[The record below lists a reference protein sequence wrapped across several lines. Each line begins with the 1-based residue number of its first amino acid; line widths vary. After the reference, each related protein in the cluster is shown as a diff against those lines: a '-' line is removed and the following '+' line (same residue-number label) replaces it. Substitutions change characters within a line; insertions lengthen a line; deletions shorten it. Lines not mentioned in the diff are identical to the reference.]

1 MSVVANFATAN
12 IKLFLWIFSKN
23 GKLFVWIFS
32 IFGNLFVWIILI
44 LYFYILKQ
52 RNLYMYCKRLIDK
65 YLSEWA
71 SRDVHK
77 PLLLRGARQVGKSTA
92 VQELSKKFET
102 FVEINFEK
110 QPKYKAL
117 FKDDLD
123 VKRIVPQISAMYGTS
138 IKSGKTLLFLDEI
151 QDCPQAIMALRF
163 FKEDMPELHV
173 IAAGSLLEF
182 ALNELPTFGVGRIHS
197 MFMYP
202 MTFDEFLE
210 ANGLHLLIEARN
222 QASID
227 NPLPEPLHDKLV
239 EMLRTYMLVGG
250 MPESVKTWVEYHD
263 YVKCQE
269 VQDDI
274 IVTYED
280 DFPKY
285 KKTVDPILL
294 RQTLR
299 SAAVQVTKKFVYS
312 KVGQEYKT
320 AEVKKA
326 IQLLTLAG
334 ILHPVTHTDANGLP
348 FGSEEDKS
356 YQKMLLLDT
365 GLLLRLLNMSLGDIS
380 ELTTQILTASAA
392 ELANKGPMAELVVGL
407 EMLHHMSPNIRHD
420 LYYWV
425 RNAKNS
431 QAEIDYISSYLQIVV
446 PIEVKA
452 DTQGG
457 MKSLWSFM
465 RDKKLHYAIRCSM
478 ENFGKFT
485 YVDKN
490 DNAEVR
496 HVRICPMYA
505 IAQMEEVKQGIEK

>member
-1 MSVVANFATAN
+1 M
-12 IKLFLWIFSKN
+12 LFLHTETKRF
-23 GKLFVWIFS
+23 
-32 IFGNLFVWIILI
+32 
-44 LYFYILKQ
+44 
-52 RNLYMYCKRLIDK
+52 YMYCKRLIDK

-71 SRDVHK
+71 SRDIHK

-92 VQELSKKFET
+92 VQELSKKFEN

-123 VKRIVPQISAMYGTS
+123 VKRIVPQISAMHGTS
-138 IKSGKTLLFLDEI
+138 IEPGKTLLFLDEV
-151 QDCPQAIMALRF
+151 QECPQAIMALRF
-163 FKEDMPELHV
+163 FKEDMPDLHV

-182 ALNELPTFGVGRIHS
+182 ALKELPTFGVGRIHS

-210 ANGLHLLIEARN
+210 ANGQQLLIEARN

-239 EMLRTYMLVGG
+239 EFLRTYMLVGG

-263 YVKCQE
+263 YIRCQE

-274 IVTYED
+274 
-280 DFPKY
+280 
-285 KKTVDPILL
+285 DPILL

-299 SAAVQVTKKFVYS
+299 SAAVQATKKFIYS
-312 KVGQEYKT
+312 KVGPGYKT
-320 AEVKKA
+320 VEVKKA
-326 IQLLTLAG
+326 VELLALAG

-348 FGSEEDKS
+348 LGSEEDKS

-392 ELANKGPMAELVVGL
+392 DLVNKGPMAELVTGL
-407 EMLHHMSPNIRHD
+407 ELLHNMSPNIRHD

-425 RNAKNS
+425 RHAKNS
-431 QAEIDYISSYLQIVV
+431 QAEVDYISSYLQVVV

-478 ENFGKFT
+478 ENFGKFD
-485 YVDKN
+485 YVDN
-490 DNAEVR
+490 EDNAEVR

-505 IAQMEEVKQGIEK
+505 VSKIEDIKQGIEK

>member
-1 MSVVANFATAN
+1 
-12 IKLFLWIFSKN
+12 
-23 GKLFVWIFS
+23 
-32 IFGNLFVWIILI
+32 
-44 LYFYILKQ
+44 
-52 RNLYMYCKRLIDK
+52 MYCKRLIDK
-65 YLSEWA
+65 YLLEWA
-71 SRDVHK
+71 SRDTHK

-92 VQELSKKFET
+92 VQELSKRFET

-138 IKSGKTLLFLDEI
+138 IQPGKTLLFLDEI
-151 QDCPQAIMALRF
+151 QECPQAIMALRF

-173 IAAGSLLEF
+173 VAAGSLLEF

-210 ANGLHLLIEARN
+210 ANGQQLLIEARN
-222 QASID
+222 QSSID
-227 NPLPEPLHDKLV
+227 HPLPEPLHDKLV
-239 EMLRTYMLVGG
+239 ELLRTYMLVGG
-250 MPESVKTWVEYHD
+250 MPEAVKTWVEHHD
-263 YVKCQE
+263 YVRCQE

-274 IVTYED
+274 VVTYED

-285 KKTVDPILL
+285 KKNVNPVLL

-299 SAAVQVTKKFVYS
+299 SAAVQTTKKFVYS
-312 KVGQEYKT
+312 KVGSDYKT

-326 IQLLTLAG
+326 VELLALAG

-348 FGSEEDKS
+348 LGSEEDKS

-365 GLLLRLLNMSLGDIS
+365 GLLLRLLNMSLGDVS

-392 ELANKGPMAELVVGL
+392 DLANKGPMAELDVGL
-407 EMLHHMSPNIRHD
+407 EMLHHMSPNIRHVVF
-420 LYYWV
+420 YWV
-425 RNAKNS
+425 RHAKNS
-431 QAEIDYISSYLQIVV
+431 QAEVDYISNYLQTVV

-452 DTQGG
+452 DKQGG

-465 RDKKLHYAIRCSM
+465 RDKKLHFAIRCSM
-478 ENFGKFT
+478 ENFGKFD
-485 YVDKN
+485 YVDN
-490 DNAEVR
+490 ESNSEVR

-505 IAQMEEVKQGIEK
+505 IAQMEEIKQGIEK

>member
-1 MSVVANFATAN
+1 MHTDQSV
-12 IKLFLWIFSKN
+12 IF
-23 GKLFVWIFS
+23 I
-32 IFGNLFVWIILI
+32 
-44 LYFYILKQ
+44 
-52 RNLYMYCKRLIDK
+52 MYCKRLIDK

-71 SRDVHK
+71 SRDIHK

-92 VQELSKKFET
+92 VKELSKKFEN

-110 QPKYKAL
+110 QPNYKAL

-123 VKRIVPQISAMYGTS
+123 VRRIVAQISAIHGTS
-138 IKSGKTLLFLDEI
+138 VESGKTLLFLDEI
-151 QDCPQAIMALRF
+151 QECPQAIMALRF

-182 ALNELPTFGVGRIHS
+182 ALKELPTFGVGRIHS

-210 ANGLHLLIEARN
+210 ANGQQLLIEARN

-239 EMLRTYMLVGG
+239 EFLRTYMLVGG
-250 MPESVKTWVEYHD
+250 MPESVRTWVEHHD
-263 YVKCQE
+263 YVRCQE

-274 IVTYED
+274 VVTYED

-285 KKTVDPILL
+285 KKNVDPVLL

-299 SAAVQVTKKFVYS
+299 SAAVQATKKFIYS
-312 KVGQEYKT
+312 KAGPGYKT
-320 AEVKKA
+320 AEVQKA
-326 IQLLTLAG
+326 VELLALAG

-348 FGSEEDKS
+348 LGSEEDKS

-380 ELTTQILTASAA
+380 ELTSQILTASAA
-392 ELANKGPMAELVVGL
+392 DLVNKGPMAELVAGL

-425 RNAKNS
+425 RHAKNS
-431 QAEIDYISSYLQIVV
+431 QAEVDYISSYLQVVV
-446 PIEVKA
+446 PVEVKA

-478 ENFGKFT
+478 ENFGKFD
-485 YVDKN
+485 YVDKGDN
-490 DNAEVR
+490 DEVR
-496 HVRICPMYA
+496 HVRICPLYA
-505 IAQMEEVKQGIEK
+505 IAKIEDIKQGIEK